1 MGYVFSALWQGIVAG
16 AVTKTG
22 PAPQKPAF
30 TGFLAS
36 IADALYSVGYV
47 VAGIVVHG
55 RSPG

>member
-1 MGYVFSALWQGIVAG
+1 MFSALWQGIVAG

-22 PAPQKPAF
+22 PAPAKPVF
-30 TGFLAS
+30 SGFLAS
-36 IADALYSVGYV
+36 IADALYAVGYV

>member
-16 AVTKTG
+16 AVTKSG
-22 PAPQKPAF
+22 PAPAKPEF

-36 IADALYSVGYV
+36 VADALYVLGYT

-55 RSPG
+55 RSTG